1 MGGLEKS
8 YSMTWSSYY
17 GERGLSIKQISLNSK
32 SSQPTFLFIFFLHIP
47 HGIVN
52 KSKKFT
58 VLKSDS
64 QEANSEIK
72 LYGEKVYWGVASGA

>member
-1 MGGLEKS
+1 
-8 YSMTWSSYY
+8 MTWSSHY
-17 GERGLSIKQISLNSK
+17 GEKGLSIKQISLNSK
-32 SSQPTFLFIFFLHIP
+32 SSQPAFLDFFLHIP

-72 LYGEKVYWGVASGA
+72 LYGEKVYWGMASGA